1 MSKGKLAYKRSQNI
15 ISVEVF
21 PHLDVSN
28 EQINSAY
35 PPPTAREMRE
45 GHLTK
50 RNRTVN
56 YE

>member
-35 PPPTAREMRE
+35 PPPYCSGDER
-45 GHLTK
+45 
-50 RNRTVN
+50 RTPDKKK
-56 YE
+56 